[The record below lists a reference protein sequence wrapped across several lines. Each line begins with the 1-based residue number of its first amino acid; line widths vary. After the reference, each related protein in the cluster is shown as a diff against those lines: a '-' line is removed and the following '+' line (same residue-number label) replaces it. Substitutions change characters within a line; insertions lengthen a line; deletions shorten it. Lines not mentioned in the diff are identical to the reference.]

1 MTRLHRQLQQIRLRR
16 GTAVVLL
23 ILACLAAAL
32 GASAADAQSP
42 NQGPPAAEL

>member
-16 GTAVVLL
+16 GTTVVLL

-32 GASAADAQSP
+32 GK
-42 NQGPPAAEL
+42 G